1 MRVSVLAALLGAVAA
16 PLRGQTSRDSV
27 DPDPGSPPRFVTATA
42 GPRYGAG
49 WLHRLLFGAD
59 YRPLWTTPIEVE
71 VLNLRTYAGGLQP
84 VRRGGHSETTSLH
97 LAAADGRKFAFRS
110 VDKDPSQV
118 LRPELRGTVLGW
130 IARDQVSA
138 EYPAGAL
145 VVAPL
150 LDAVGVPNATP
161 RLFVMPDDSVLGEF
175 REEFAGMLGLLE
187 ERPTDESDE
196 HPGFAGARKVAETEE
211 LFERLDRD
219 PEHRVNTRAFLAARL
234 MDDLFGDWDRHAGQW
249 RWIKPEKG
257 KQVLWEPI
265 PYDRD
270 QAFSTYGGFLAGLG
284 RLEEPDVVFVNFGE
298 RYPNPVNLNR
308 NARSLDGRL
317 LDDLDWPTW
326 DSVAH
331 ALQARLT
338 DSVIDGAVGQL
349 PTAYYVQDGARL
361 ARALK
366 ARRDQLP
373 EAARRFYRV
382 LAFAAEV
389 HATDASET
397 VTATRGP
404 GGTLDLTIRARE
416 GELGDVEYFHRRFDP
431 RDTKEVRLLLRG
443 GDDTVRVLGT
453 GDGPTLRV
461 IGGTG
466 VKVVVDDAAGG
477 RTRVYADSS
486 AVTVGGSHPPS
497 LARRPYARPDS
508 TSLIRAAPRDFGHAW
523 SVSPQGGAG
532 SDLGVFLG
540 VQTTLFHYGFR
551 RNPYAFRLD
560 MRGGYSTGFA
570 AFTSEVQGDLWRE
583 NSGTHFL
590 FRVRASGTDVLR
602 FYGFGNETPDTGA
615 TAFYRAYE
623 HRYLLSVAVGLS
635 AGRHMMLRVG
645 PVLKYSTT
653 DLTRA
658 TLVSELRPYG
668 SENIGQVGA
677 EAAVTFDS
685 RDAAAAPTRGVHLNL
700 GGSVYPAIWNVV
712 STFGELHGDAA
723 TYLTARLPLE
733 PTLALRV
740 GGKRV
745 WGTYPFQEGA
755 FLGGGTTLRG
765 LYRDRLVG
773 DASAYANA
781 ELRVHLTRV
790 GVLLPGELGLF
801 GLTDVG
807 RVWLAGESSSLWHK
821 TFGGGLWFAYLNRRN
836 TMTLALARGEGR
848 TAFYLRSGFMF

>member
-1 MRVSVLAALLGAVAA
+1 VRISALAAVLGAVAA
-16 PLRGQTSRDSV
+16 PLRGQTPHDSA
-27 DPDPGSPPRFVTATA
+27 DHDAGSAPRFVTATA
-42 GPRYGAG
+42 CPRYGPG
-49 WLHRLLFGAD
+49 WLHRLLFGPD
-59 YRPLWTTPIEVE
+59 HRSLWTTPVEVE

-84 VRRGGHSETTSLH
+84 VRRGGESETTTLH

-138 EYPAGAL
+138 QYPAGAL

-161 RLFVMPDDSVLGEF
+161 RLFVMPDDSALGDF
-175 REEFAGMLGLLE
+175 REEFGGMLGLLE
-187 ERPTDESDE
+187 ERPTDESEDR
-196 HPGFAGARKVAETEE
+196 PGFAGARKVAQTED
-211 LFERLDRD
+211 LFERLDRG
-219 PEHRVNTRAFLAARL
+219 PEHRVDTRAFLAARL
-234 MDDLFGDWDRHAGQW
+234 MDDLVGDWDRHAGQW
-249 RWIKPEKG
+249 RWIKREKG
-257 KQVLWEPI
+257 KRVLWEPI

-284 RLEEPDVVFVNFGE
+284 RLEDPDVVFVNFGD

-308 NARSLDGRL
+308 SARSLDRRL

-326 DSVAH
+326 DSVAR

-338 DSVIDGAVGQL
+338 NSVIDSAVRQL
-349 PTAYYVQDGARL
+349 PPAYYDQDGARL

-366 ARRDQLP
+366 ARRDRLR
-373 EAARRFYRV
+373 EAARGFYRV

-389 HATDASET
+389 HTTDASET
-397 VTATRGP
+397 VIATRGP
-404 GGTLDLTIRARE
+404 GGILDLTIRASQ
-416 GELGDVEYFHRRFDP
+416 GELGDVVYFRRRFDR

-461 IGGTG
+461 IGGAG
-466 VKVVVDDAAGG
+466 VKVAVDDAAGG

-486 AVTVGGSHPPS
+486 TVTVGGSHPPTV
-497 LARRPYARPDS
+497 AHGPYAPPDS

-523 SVSPQGGAG
+523 TVRPQGGGG
-532 SDLGVFLG
+532 SDIGLFLG
-540 VQTTLFHYGFR
+540 VQTTLFDYGFR

-560 MRGGYSTGFA
+560 MRGGYSTGFG
-570 AFTSEVQGDLWRE
+570 AFTTELLGDVWRE

-590 FRVRASGTDVLR
+590 FRARASGIDVRR
-602 FYGFGNETPDTGA
+602 FYGFGNETLDTAA
-615 TAFYRAYE
+615 TAFYRVYE
-623 HRYLLSVAVGLS
+623 HQYLLSVALGLS
-635 AGRHMMLRVG
+635 AGRHMTLRVG

-653 DLTRA
+653 DLTRQ
-658 TLVSELRPYG
+658 TLISELRPYG
-668 SENIGQVGA
+668 SADIGQVGA

-685 RDAAAAPTRGVHLNL
+685 RDAAAAPTRGVYLHL
-700 GGSVYPAIWNVV
+700 GGSLYPAVWNVT
-712 STFGELHGDAA
+712 STFGEVHGDAA

-745 WGTYPFQEGA
+745 WGVYPFQEGA
-755 FLGGGTTLRG
+755 FLGGSTTLRG

-781 ELRVHLTRV
+781 ELRLHLTHLD
-790 GVLLPGELGLF
+790 VLLPGEMGVF
-801 GLTDVG
+801 GLSDVG
-807 RVWLAGESSSLWHK
+807 RVWVSGESSTLWHK
-821 TFGGGLWFAYLNRRN
+821 TFGGGLWFAYLKRRS
-836 TMTLALARGEGR
+836 TISLTLARGDGR
-848 TAFYLRSGFMF
+848 TAFYFRSGFMF